1 MSQFK
6 KKKDIK
12 TCTTL
17 NQFNVID
24 IQYSAAENKFFQL
37 HKGVLSTSHIL
48 GNNKH
53 QYIERIKIRSMF
65 FDTKIKLEFG

>member
-1 MSQFK
+1 MWIMSQFK

-37 HKGVLSTSHIL
+37 HKGVLSTSHSGQQQASIHW
-48 GNNKH
+48 K
-53 QYIERIKIRSMF
+53 
-65 FDTKIKLEFG
+65 D